1 MASNYT
7 VIGSES
13 SIQVLSPTLT
23 QPIVQT
29 TLVTSPSK
37 VVASLALDQA
47 DFDAGTAGAILE
59 PFAAN
64 IETIMGMNIVIAGQG
79 SQSLDPNGLLQD
91 SVDFTVQ
98 YVNPAVP
105 GSSLTVVVS
114 IPAGMLTAVEEFGG
128 VGGIATA
135 EQMIRDAYDKLA
147 AL

>member
-1 MASNYT
+1 MPGNYT
-7 VIGSES
+7 TIATES

-29 TLVTSPSK
+29 TIVTHPSS
-37 VVASLALDQA
+37 VIASLALDQA

-64 IETIMGMNIVIAGQG
+64 IETIMGMNVVIAGQG
-79 SQSLDPNGLLQD
+79 SQSLDPNGLIQD
-91 SVDFTVQ
+91 NVDFTVQ

-105 GSSLTVVVS
+105 GSSLTVVVA

-128 VGGIATA
+128 VGGIGTA
-135 EQMIRDAYDKLA
+135 EQMIMAAYDKLA
-147 AL
+147 SL